1 MLFFNLQAAVTFIF
15 RETAVCE
22 YAMHV
27 QLAAMPMG
35 SDSPS
40 LAGSLLGVFHFRFA
54 CKRYWAFDIPPGSEN
69 GAIGELFSF

>member
-1 MLFFNLQAAVTFIF
+1 
-15 RETAVCE
+15 
-22 YAMHV
+22 MHV